1 MNRKT
6 QLTDLKAG
14 QTATVSALSAG
25 GSIRRRL
32 QDMGLIR
39 GTRVECV
46 GVSPLGDPAAYLIRG
61 AVVALRSKDAAF
73 VSIENASGAP
83 HVCQAPALSA
93 ARPGAAAE

>member
-1 MNRKT
+1 MNRT
-6 QLTDLKAG
+6 QLTDLKTG
-14 QTATVSALSAG
+14 QTATVSTLSAEG
-25 GSIRRRL
+25 AIRRRL

-73 VSIENASGAP
+73 VSIENASGAVYP
-83 HVCQAPALSA
+83 VPGLSA
-93 ARPGAAAE
+93 ARPGTVTE